1 MQNNWPDKKTSERVQ
16 SLIEGRVGPLQPLV
30 DPTPLSGALQVA
42 VIQAI
47 SLASDGRLD
56 EESITTSLL
65 GGMQATV
72 PWFADLFEKAA
83 TPAFK
88 WARYSKNSSEPT
100 GEASTGADF
109 AFIIH
114 FSDDAARAAIFQAK
128 RSKNESN
135 LKIHQISPVREGKHP
150 QPQILRLRDSG
161 LSHLPSN
168 ATLEN
173 LHWVHYCGYMKSSFF
188 CRPLS
193 ALKDLLLEYESR
205 SEDIDRDLDAYRS
218 NLTTNKNIDQ
228 QVLAEAKRLWAAQEE
243 RVVDRSEPIIE
254 LAHLLALGAATPWG
268 TPVGGWLTLESEKAI
283 TAFRDTA
290 SAVMTVAEA
299 TAGHSPDMVND
310 PNATATSSNP
320 FLSVVEH
327 LNQQAYA
334 PPNSRPQS
342 NDVSAHARPSP
353 LRR

>member
-1 MQNNWPDKKTSERVQ
+1 MQNDWPNKQTSKRVQ
-16 SLIEGRVGPLQPLV
+16 CLIEGRVGPLRQLV

-47 SLASDGRLD
+47 SLASDGGLD
-56 EESITTSLL
+56 EESVTMSLL

-72 PWFADLFEKAA
+72 SWFADLFEEAA

-88 WARYSKNSSEPT
+88 WARYSKNSSEST

-128 RSKNESN
+128 RSKNERN
-135 LKIHQISPVREGKHP
+135 LSIHQISPARAGKHP
-150 QPQILRLRDSG
+150 QPQILRLRDYG

-168 ATLEN
+168 ATPEN

-188 CRPLS
+188 CRPLA
-193 ALKDLLLEYESR
+193 ALTDLLLEYEAR
-205 SEDIDRDLDAYRS
+205 SEEIDLELDAFRS
-218 NLTTNKNIDQ
+218 NLATNENIGREM
-228 QVLAEAKRLWAAQEE
+228 LAEAKRLWATQEE
-243 RVVDRSEPIIE
+243 RAVDRSVPIIE
-254 LAHLLALGAATPWG
+254 LAHLLALGAVTPWG
-268 TPVGGWLTLESEKAI
+268 TPVGGWLTLENEEAI

-290 SAVMTVAEA
+290 SDVMTVAEA
-299 TAGHSPDMVND
+299 TAGHSPDMANN
-310 PNATATSSNP
+310 PNATAASSNQ

-334 PPNSRPQS
+334 PSNSHPQS